1 MKIDPFDH
9 VIALDTAI
17 GKIKLFKIGMSGSG
31 TSNFTIKYVLKKIFT
46 VDESQI
52 PISIRHAKVSS
63 IFLILYTI
71 TAFHN

>member
-1 MKIDPFDH
+1 MKIDPLDH

-17 GKIKLFKIGMSGSG
+17 GKTNLFKIGMSGSE
-31 TSNFTIKYVLKKIFT
+31 TTNFTIKYVLKKIST

-52 PISIRHAKVSS
+52 PISIRHARVSS
-63 IFLILYTI
+63 IFLILYNI